1 MPSLIGGACR
11 AGVEGFLD
19 QGNAEHRR
27 RAYMDFL
34 SVVVTY
40 VIAITI
46 LSFVGKLLWNGVI
59 VDLFSFA
66 KPARSI
72 WQILGLMIFV
82 SLLLPA
88 Y

>member
-1 MPSLIGGACR
+1 MSGVLGAVAK

-19 QGNAEHRR
+19 VGNAEKR
-27 RAYMDFL
+27 RATYADFL
-34 SVVVTY
+34 SVLIAY
-40 VIAITI
+40 LIAVII
-46 LSFVGKLLWNGVI
+46 LAFIGKLLWNSII

-82 SLLLPA
+82 ALVRP
-88 Y
+88 